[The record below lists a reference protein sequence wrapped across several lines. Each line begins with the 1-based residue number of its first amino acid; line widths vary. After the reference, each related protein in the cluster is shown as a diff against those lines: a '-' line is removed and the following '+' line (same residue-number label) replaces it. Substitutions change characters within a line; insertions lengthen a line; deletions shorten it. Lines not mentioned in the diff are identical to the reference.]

1 MVQPRAIPCLLLK
14 GEELVKTVRFREP
27 RYIGDPINAV
37 RLFNDLAA
45 DELIFV
51 DITATRDRK
60 PPNYDLIET
69 IAGEA
74 FMPLAYGGGI
84 SSEDQAARLFKI
96 GIEKVVITSAAAHDR
111 DLLSRL
117 ANTFGSQ
124 SIVAGIDVGRNW
136 LRRPKVTIRSASTTV
151 GSDVVAY
158 ARQLEESGAGEIF
171 LNCVDRDG
179 TMTGYDLDLIK
190 AVSGA
195 VNIPVVAC
203 GGAGTLSDLALAVQA
218 GASAAAAGSL
228 FVYAGPMRGVLINYP
243 PAAELEKLFAGA
255 A

>member
-1 MVQPRAIPCLLLK
+1 LVQPRAIPCLLLK
-14 GEELVKTVRFREP
+14 GKELVKTIRFREP

-51 DITATRDRK
+51 DITATRERR
-60 PPNYDLIET
+60 PPDYDLIET

-84 SSEDQAARLFKI
+84 ASADHAARLFTI
-96 GIEKVVITSAAAHDR
+96 GIEKVVITSAAAHDPA
-111 DLLSRL
+111 LLSRL
-117 ANTFGSQ
+117 AGTFGSQ
-124 SIVAGIDVGRNW
+124 SIVAGIDVRQNW
-136 LRRPKVTIRSASTTV
+136 LRRPKVTIRSASATV
-151 GSDVVAY
+151 NTPVVAY
-158 ARQLEESGAGEIF
+158 AKQLEESGAGEIF

-179 TMTGYDLDLIK
+179 TMSGYDLELIK
-190 AVSGA
+190 SVSTA

-203 GGAGTLSDLALAVQA
+203 GGAGQLSDLALAVDA

-228 FVYAGPMRGVLINYP
+228 FVYAGPRRGVLINYP
-243 PAAELEKLFAGA
+243 PAGDLEQLFARPA
-255 A
+255 